1 MRFPLSPYLHLALA
15 HDNVHDLIVILV
27 ELGLVVTFLVAQDPQ
42 ALRTFQLDL
51 KFLLDNRQ
59 EGHENR
65 VQFPIGPNNRP
76 NYGVLDIEFNVLLT
90 A

>member
-42 ALRTFQLDL
+42 ALRTLQLNFKL
-51 KFLLDNRQ
+51 LLDNVESGQ
-59 EGHENR
+59 ENR
-65 VQFPIGPNNRP
+65 LQCPIDQRTFCMMENWKWRQH
-76 NYGVLDIEFNVLLT
+76 
-90 A
+90 